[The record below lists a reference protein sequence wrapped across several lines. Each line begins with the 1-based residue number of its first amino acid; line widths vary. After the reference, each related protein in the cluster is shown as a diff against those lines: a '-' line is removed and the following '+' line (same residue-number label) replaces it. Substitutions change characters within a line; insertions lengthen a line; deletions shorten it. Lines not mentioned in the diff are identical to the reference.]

1 MGHEALL
8 LSTDLLE
15 YAPIPGLQNVARTL
29 LQIWDALEL
38 VDVCVRFSDY
48 HVQTLI
54 LLGR

>member
-29 LQIWDALEL
+29 LQIWDSLEL